1 MQRKAKFGLV
11 LVLFLLS
18 TQVLWAQKRKKDN
31 TGLADN
37 IAYDMPN
44 AREAEALFVDGERYF
59 ILGDFAKA
67 STYFHKA
74 LALQP
79 NNAAIQYKIAEIYLQ
94 DGTYDKAITHA
105 QRAIELAPDNKFY
118 HLFLSNIYTKKGDI
132 KSATIALE
140 RLLKELP
147 GNEEYNLELAALY
160 MFDQKWE
167 SALAAYNRAEEVFG
181 INEQISEQKQE
192 IYLRTG
198 KLDKA
203 ILEAQKLL
211 ETEPEE
217 SRYLMNLAQIY
228 LSNEKE
234 KEAEALISEYLQKK
248 PYDGQLNFLLSEI
261 YRQQGKKEE
270 SAALIKRAFAATE
283 LDINPKVQLLA
294 NYMSQLSDSYYQN
307 LCLELCQLLIK
318 THPDNYNSYAIYGDL
333 LFSLDRKEEA
343 KNQYLKVIA
352 LDESNYNVWQN
363 IITIQL
369 ERQKWDS
376 VVALSEEALI
386 IFPNQASLYYFNG
399 TAHLANKDYKIA
411 ASSLEMGK
419 KRASNNVELL
429 SIFNSQLGEAYNGLK
444 DFAKSDE
451 AFEASLAFDPDN
463 EYVLNNYSY
472 YLSLRKEKLE
482 MAKQMSAKVVD
493 NHPDNPTYLDTHAW
507 VLYALGEYKASRKF
521 LEKAI
526 QYQASGIIFEHYGD
540 VLFQLGEIDKAV
552 EQWQIARDKKEASEH
567 IDKKIA
573 ERKLYE

>member
-1 MQRKAKFGLV
+1 MQSKVKIGVL
-11 LVLFLLS
+11 LVLFLLGTHS
-18 TQVLWAQKRKKDN
+18 LWAQKKKKEKTD
-31 TGLADN
+31 LADN

-44 AREAEALFVDGERYF
+44 AREVEALFIDGERYF
-59 ILGDFAKA
+59 ILEDFAKA

-79 NNAAIQYKIAEIYLQ
+79 NNSTIHYKVAEIYLQ
-94 DGTYDKAITHA
+94 DGAYDKAITHA
-105 QRAIELAPDNKFY
+105 QRAIALNPNNKFY
-118 HLFLSNIYTKKGDI
+118 HLLLSNIYTKKGDI
-132 KSATIALE
+132 KNATVSLE
-140 RLLKELP
+140 RLLKDLP

-160 MFDQKWE
+160 MFDQKWDK
-167 SALAAYNRAEEVFG
+167 ALEAYNRAEEVFG
-181 INEQISEQKQE
+181 VNEQISEQKQE
-192 IYLRTG
+192 IYLRIG

-203 ILEAQKLL
+203 ILEAKKLL
-211 ETEPEE
+211 ETQPEE

-234 KEAEALISEYLQKK
+234 KEAEALISEYLKKK

-270 SAALIKRAFAATE
+270 SATLIKRAFAATE

-294 NYMSQLSDSYYQN
+294 NYMSQLNDSYYQA
-307 LCLELCQLLIK
+307 LCLELSQLLIK
-318 THPDNYNSYAIYGDL
+318 AHPDNYNSYAIYGDL
-333 LFSLDRKEEA
+333 LYSLGRKEEA

-352 LDESNYNVWQN
+352 LEESNYNVWQN

-376 VVALSEEALI
+376 VITLSEEALI

-419 KRASNNVELL
+419 KRASNNIELL
-429 SIFNSQLGEAYNGLK
+429 SIFNSQLGEAYHGMK
-444 DFAKSDE
+444 EYAKSDE

-482 MAKQMSAKVVD
+482 MAKQMSGKVVE
-493 NHPDNPTYLDTHAW
+493 NHPNNPTYLDTHAW
-507 VLYALGEYKASRKF
+507 VLYALGEFKSARKF

-552 EQWQIARDKKEASEH
+552 EQWQIAKEKKEASEN